1 MHLHQMGFS
10 FMIHL
15 AHFLKAPLE
24 GLYALSYI
32 SAHDQI
38 HLLGMT
44 SACLIEIR
52 NHDHS
57 ADMNRF
63 IYRQYPDLRTL

>member
-1 MHLHQMGFS
+1 MQRLLRPAAMHLHQMGFS

-38 HLLGMT
+38 HLL
-44 SACLIEIR
+44 
-52 NHDHS
+52 
-57 ADMNRF
+57 DMNRF